1 MLNQRRNICSNL
13 NWLPTYAKHKDRIV
27 IRIPLIPQ
35 YNTPEDQKR
44 SQQALEELGFVNF
57 GVFEYIVRAKTSHTG
72 FLYICR
78 YREYVITKSAST
90 MADSFSSFGASF
102 DFHATMNRI
111 LAAVTL

>member
-1 MLNQRRNICSNL
+1 MY
-13 NWLPTYAKHKDRIV
+13 PTYTKHKDRIV

-35 YNTPEDQKR
+35 FKTPEEQTR
-44 SQQALEELGFVNF
+44 SQKALEELGF
-57 GVFEYIVRAKTSHTG
+57 
-72 FLYICR
+72 LYIYC

-111 LAAVTL
+111 FAVVIL

>member
-1 MLNQRRNICSNL
+1 MY
-13 NWLPTYAKHKDRIV
+13 PTYTKHNDRIV

-35 YNTPEDQKR
+35 FNTPEEQKR
-44 SQQALEELGFVNF
+44 SQQALEELGF
-57 GVFEYIVRAKTSHTG
+57 
-72 FLYICR
+72 LYIYY

-111 LAAVTL
+111 FAVVIL